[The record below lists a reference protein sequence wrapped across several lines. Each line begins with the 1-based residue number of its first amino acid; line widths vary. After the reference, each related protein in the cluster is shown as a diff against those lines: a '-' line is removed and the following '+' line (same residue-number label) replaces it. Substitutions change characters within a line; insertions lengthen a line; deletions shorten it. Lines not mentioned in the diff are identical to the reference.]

1 MCLFGLLV
9 NLLFNVQLSVV
20 GTRFTLCS
28 SLQQENQYGITVDT
42 ASYLVTKFCYYG
54 FIAAVIILISC
65 SNVPLSV
72 LSVYVLV
79 LLPIVATVK
88 QHLTWG

>member
-42 ASYLVTKFCYYG
+42 ASFLVTKFCYYG

-72 LSVYVLV
+72 YVLV